1 MITLEE
7 VLEALEELED
17 APHNWDTTQKLA
29 ALLVLRDKLGGDAE
43 PRESLPVLP
52 PADSEFLRLALAKD
66 PAAVWRL
73 MDEMMEAAA
82 VLLPRMYDSV
92 LRRLRE
98 M

>member
-7 VLEALEELED
+7 VLEALDELED

-29 ALLVLRDKLGGDAE
+29 ALLVLRDKLSSVAE
-43 PRESLPVLP
+43 PIESLPALP
-52 PADSEFLRLALAKD
+52 PANSEFLRLALTKD

-73 MDEMMEAAA
+73 MDEMMETTS